1 MNERCLPT
9 HSLGD
14 TLSRILS
21 LGLEVGL
28 ERKGSI
34 GGPTNRGWGARGGIG
49 IGAEWGAGK
58 GTEWGTGRGAGTG
71 RSSEGYSDEPGG
83 NNRGFLSYPSFPE
96 FIYEYDLSGFAMMG
110 FEML

>member
-49 IGAEWGAGK
+49 IGAE
-58 GTEWGTGRGAGTG
+58 
-71 RSSEGYSDEPGG
+71 
-83 NNRGFLSYPSFPE
+83 
-96 FIYEYDLSGFAMMG
+96 
-110 FEML
+110 